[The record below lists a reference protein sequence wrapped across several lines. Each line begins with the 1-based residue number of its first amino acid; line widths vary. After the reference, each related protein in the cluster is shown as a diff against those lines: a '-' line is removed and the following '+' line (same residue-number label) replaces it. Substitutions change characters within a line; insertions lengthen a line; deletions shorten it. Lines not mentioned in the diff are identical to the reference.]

1 MFEKFGEFNSCEE
14 LNEAAAGFLH
24 EGDIESLK
32 ELAKENGID
41 VEDAEDYADG
51 YTDCLA
57 MPLMAA
63 VGRLKAE
70 RLAEKASV
78 VSPIGVILIM
88 TLGMC
93 TDEDIQKGV
102 MKKGKRAAKL
112 LDEMRTVAKDH
123 KSGNVGV
130 CCGTDKQLKDII
142 RAYYTLPEQSYRK
155 KLRDL
160 YEVEDE

>member
-1 MFEKFGEFNSCEE
+1 MFDKFGEFSSCEE
-14 LNEAAAGFLH
+14 LNEAAAGFRN

-41 VEDAEDYADG
+41 EEDALDYADG
-51 YTDCLA
+51 CTDCLA
-57 MPLMAA
+57 TPMMAA

-70 RLAEKASV
+70 RLAEKASTA
-78 VSPIGVILIM
+78 SPIGVILIM

-123 KSGNVGV
+123 KNGNVGV

-142 RAYYTLPEQSYRK
+142 RAYYTQPKQSYRK

-160 YEVEDE
+160 YEVEE

>member
-1 MFEKFGEFNSCEE
+1 MFDKFGEFDSAEE
-14 LNEAAAGFLH
+14 LNKAAAGFKN

-41 VEDAEDYADG
+41 EEDAEDYADG
-51 YTDCLA
+51 YADCLA
-57 MPLMAA
+57 TQMMAA

-70 RLAEKASV
+70 RLAEKASA

-102 MKKGKRAAKL
+102 MRKGKRAAKL

-123 KSGNVGV
+123 KDGNVGV
-130 CCGTDKQLKDII
+130 CCGTDKRLKDII
-142 RAYYTLPEQSYRK
+142 RAYYTQPEQSYRK
-155 KLRDL
+155 KLRGL